1 MTDEPGQPEPG
12 AIRASDAERE
22 AVVER
27 LRVATTEGRLTLGEL
42 TERTGAAYTATTR
55 GELVPI
61 TADLPDDPASPAAP
75 APPAPR
81 AADKEWVVAVMGDSR
96 RQGRWRVERPLAAV
110 AVMGD
115 VVLDLRGAE
124 VPRGEVQITAVA
136 VMGDVKVYVPDGV
149 DVQLSGIAV
158 MGDKKL
164 AVREAPPGQPAPR
177 VVVTATVVMGDVKV
191 IGDAYAEP
199 PRRTLRAWLGRDDDR
214 DRRAI
219 E

>member
-1 MTDEPGQPEPG
+1 MNDEPGPLDPSG
-12 AIRASDAERE
+12 KVRASDAERE

-27 LRVATTEGRLTLGEL
+27 LRVATAEGRLTLGEL
-42 TERTGAAYTATTR
+42 TERTEAAYTATTR

-61 TADLPDDPASPAAP
+61 TADLPEAPSSPAVP
-75 APPAPR
+75 ARPAAGGDR
-81 AADKEWVVAVMGDSR
+81 EWVVAVMGDSR
-96 RQGRWRVERPLAAV
+96 REGRWRVERPLSAV

-124 VPRGEVQITAVA
+124 VPHGNVDITAVA

-149 DVQLSGIAV
+149 DVELSGFAV
-158 MGDKKL
+158 MGDKKVR
-164 AVREAPPGQPAPR
+164 VREAPPGQPSPK
-177 VVVTATVVMGDVKV
+177 VVVRATVVMGDVKV
-191 IGDAYAEP
+191 VGDSYAVTN
-199 PRRTLRAWLGRDDDR
+199 RRTLRAWLTRDDP

>member
-1 MTDEPGQPEPG
+1 MTDEPGQQGPTG
-12 AIRASDAERE
+12 RIRASDAERE

-27 LRVATTEGRLTLGEL
+27 LRVATAEGRLTLGEL

-61 TADLPDDPASPAAP
+61 TADLPEAPSSPAAP
-75 APPAPR
+75 ARPVAG
-81 AADKEWVVAVMGDSR
+81 ADREWVVAVMGDSR
-96 RQGRWRVERPLAAV
+96 RQGRWRVERPLVAV

-124 VPRGEVQITAVA
+124 VPHGNVEITAVA

-158 MGDKKL
+158 MGDRKVK
-164 AVREAPPGQPAPR
+164 VREAPPGQPVPK
-177 VVVTATVVMGDVKV
+177 VMVTAAAVMGDVKV
-191 IGDAYAEP
+191 IGDSYAEP
-199 PRRTLRAWLGRDDDR
+199 ARRTLRAWLTRDDP

>member
-1 MTDEPGQPEPG
+1 MTNEPGQLDPSSKV
-12 AIRASDAERE
+12 RASDAERE

-27 LRVATTEGRLTLGEL
+27 LRVATAEGRLTLSEL
-42 TERTGAAYTATTR
+42 AERTEAAYTATTR

-61 TADLPDDPASPAAP
+61 TADLPAASTS
-75 APPAPR
+75 PPAPMR
-81 AADKEWVVAVMGDSR
+81 PIAGGDREWIVAVMGDSR

-124 VPRGEVQITAVA
+124 VPQRDVDIIATA

-149 DVQLSGIAV
+149 DVQLTGVAV
-158 MGDKKL
+158 MGDKKVM
-164 AVREAPPGQPAPR
+164 VREAPAGRPSPR
-177 VVVTATVVMGDVKV
+177 VVVRATVVMGDVKV
-191 IGDAYAEP
+191 IGDSYAEP
-199 PRRTLRAWLGRDDDR
+199 ARRRLRAWLTREDR

>member
-1 MTDEPGQPEPG
+1 MTDEPGQLSPSGEV
-12 AIRASDAERE
+12 RASDAERE

-27 LRVATTEGRLTLGEL
+27 LRVATVEGRLTLSEL
-42 TERTGAAYTATTR
+42 TERTEAAYTATTR
-55 GELVPI
+55 GDLVPI
-61 TADLPDDPASPAAP
+61 TADLPAVSGPAA
-75 APPAPR
+75 APMRPTAPVER
-81 AADKEWVVAVMGDSR
+81 EWVVAVMGDTK

-124 VPRGEVQITAVA
+124 VPQGEVDITATA
-136 VMGDVKVYVPDGV
+136 VMGDVKIYVPDGV

-158 MGDKKL
+158 MGDKKV
-164 AVREAPPGQPAPR
+164 AVREAPAGQTAPK
-177 VVVTATVVMGDVKV
+177 VVVRATAIMGDVKV
-191 IGDAYAEP
+191 IGDSYAEP
-199 PRRTLRAWLGRDDDR
+199 ARRTLRAWLTRDDDR